1 MATAKVDI
9 LAQGPVEARRWG
21 TPLRIAAWIVAGL
34 LLIGL
39 FGRIMSFSLS
49 HDEQIHVAAARLIFR
64 QPLYGGLGYN
74 HLPGLPLLLG
84 GLYTLSG
91 THSLLLAGRLLVFG
105 CWLVTAA
112 VLWLAARHHGGGTRM
127 AVVAMLML
135 AAGELLGPAGMVTTN
150 NFLPIPVA
158 LLGVHLLIVGLD
170 GERIRSGP
178 VFLAGCAIGC
188 AILLK
193 VSYVF
198 LLPPVVMAALV
209 APRGISRLQ
218 RIRSI
223 LLPLAAGGLLGGL
236 PILVVFASDPQM
248 LLAHTIRYFTGG
260 HYAYWVHSTAPKAMS
275 IADKLSVAE
284 GVWLSGSSV
293 LAGLLVGT
301 FAWIVGRRDAASLR
315 SWPIVLMVS
324 IIVIGA
330 ILSFTPTPAFP
341 QYYEPP
347 VPFLILLSI
356 LLYGR
361 LGAETRSRLSPLLG
375 VVGGLALVMILP
387 RLVPHMTDIA
397 HPGRWTGNRI
407 HAEGQRIRAE
417 LAARGEQG
425 KVATLQPIVALEGG
439 LPIYREFAAGP
450 FVYRVADY
458 LSPADR
464 KLFTTTS
471 PKALSD
477 FLDADPPAAIVIGR
491 EAEFDPAFAAYA
503 NARDYVP
510 VATGD
515 KQTELLI
522 RPVTRSAAR
531 PDPLG
536 SAL

>member
-1 MATAKVDI
+1 MATVDV
-9 LAQGPVEARRWG
+9 AMSAPVETRRWG
-21 TPLRIAAWIVAGL
+21 TQLRIAAWIVAGL

-39 FGRIMSFSLS
+39 FGRIMTFPLS

-64 QPLYGGLGYN
+64 QPLYGALGYN

-84 GLYTLSG
+84 GIYAVSG
-91 THSLLLAGRLLVFG
+91 THSLLLAGRLMVFG

-112 VLWLAARHHGGGTRM
+112 VLWLAARHHGGGWRM

-170 GERIRSGP
+170 GERIRPGS

-193 VSYVF
+193 ISYVL
-198 LLPPVVMAALV
+198 LLPPVVIAAMIV
-209 APRGISRLQ
+209 PRGVPLPR

-223 LLPLAAGGLLGGL
+223 LLPLAAGGILGGL

-275 IADKLSVAE
+275 VADKLSVAE

-293 LAGLLVGT
+293 LAGVLVGT

-315 SWPIVLMVS
+315 WWPVALVAA

-375 VVGGLALVMILP
+375 VVGALALVMILP
-387 RLVPHMTDIA
+387 RLAPHIADIA

-407 HAEGQRIRAE
+407 HAEGQLIRAE

-464 KLFTTTS
+464 KLFATTS
-471 PKALSD
+471 PRELPA
-477 FLDADPPAAIVIGR
+477 FLDADLPAAIVIGR

-503 NARDYVP
+503 QARGYMP

-515 KQTELLI
+515 PQTGLFI
-522 RPVTRSAAR
+522 RPVARPAAR

-536 SAL
+536 PAL